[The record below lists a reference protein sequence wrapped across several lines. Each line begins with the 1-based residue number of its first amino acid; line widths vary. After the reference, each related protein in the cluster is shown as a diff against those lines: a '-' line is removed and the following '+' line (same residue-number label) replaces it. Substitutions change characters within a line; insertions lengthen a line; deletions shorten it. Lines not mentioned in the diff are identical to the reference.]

1 MSSCD
6 DPVPPSRQRRPVAA
20 REDPVLGTLTRD
32 AFWDGRLTL
41 WQPARGYRAGTD
53 ALLLA
58 ASLVSPEPYQRAV
71 ELGCGAGVAAIAAA
85 RRHQRLF
92 VTGVEVQPAMAEL
105 ARRNAWDSGV
115 ESFVGI
121 VEGDV
126 LARPRPLPDGEADHV
141 LVNPPYFDPRTA
153 RPSPQAQR
161 AVSRTLD
168 PDHGV
173 EGWVRAARLALKPRG
188 LLWMIWRADQLT
200 ALLTA
205 LERQGFGALRLLP
218 VQTLPDQ
225 PAKLVLLQ
233 ARPQSG
239 APLRLLPGLV
249 LADGHGPNGTLNQ
262 SAQAIAL
269 FRSGAALA
277 SCVPGWDPSN

>member
-1 MSSCD
+1 MASPD
-6 DPVPPSRQRRPVAA
+6 DPVPPSRQRRAVAT
-20 REDPVLGTLTRD
+20 RQDPALGMLTQD
-32 AFWDGRLTL
+32 AFWDGRLSL

-58 ASLVSPEPYQRAV
+58 ASLVSPDPYQRAV
-71 ELGCGAGVAAIAAA
+71 DLGCGAGVATIAAA

-92 VTGVEVQPAMAEL
+92 VTGVEIQPAMAEL

-115 ESFVGI
+115 EAYVRI
-121 VEGDV
+121 IEGDV
-126 LARPRPLPDGEADHV
+126 LASPRPLPDGEADHV
-141 LVNPPYFDPRTA
+141 LINPPYFDPRTA

-161 AVSRTLD
+161 AASRTLD
-168 PDHGV
+168 PDQGV

-188 LLWMIWRADQLT
+188 MLWMIWRADQMI

-205 LERQGFGALRLLP
+205 LDRQGFGAIRLLP
-218 VQTLPDQ
+218 VQSLPDQ
-225 PAKLVLLQ
+225 PAKLVLVQ

-249 LADGHGPNGTLNQ
+249 LADGHGPDGTLIQ
-262 SAQAIAL
+262 SARSVAL
-269 FRSGAALA
+269 FRNGAALA
-277 SCVPGWDPSN
+277 SCVPGWDPTA